1 MDCLHCN
8 KHKMC
13 EEKAKTDKDLA
24 HKMWMYEFWGNA
36 PELCKEFAL
45 VLNGEDTQNDKS

>member
-1 MDCLHCN
+1 MTCEKCVN
-8 KHKMC
+8 NSMC
-13 EEKAKTDKDLA
+13 TKLSETDDSLA

-45 VLNGEDTQNDKS
+45 VINGEDTQDDKS